1 MLKGTKMHPSED
13 KWDQLGKGMFEDLL
27 CCQQFSLKI
36 AQLSAH
42 DPSAIEGKN
51 LLKPKVVLAIL
62 LEQSSMR

>member
-42 DPSAIEGKN
+42 DPSAIEGK
-51 LLKPKVVLAIL
+51 KSFKA
-62 LEQSSMR
+62 